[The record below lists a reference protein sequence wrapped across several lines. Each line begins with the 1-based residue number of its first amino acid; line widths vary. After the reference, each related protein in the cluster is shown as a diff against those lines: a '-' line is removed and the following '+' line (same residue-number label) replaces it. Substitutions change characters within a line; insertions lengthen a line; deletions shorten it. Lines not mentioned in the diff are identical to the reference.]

1 MKNIGLVVSVA
12 AVSLVLSSPADASPI
27 ISIGNVPQSG
37 DENVLLSTGTLG
49 NPLFGLTNQ
58 TGLSVQFLSDE
69 TLVAPSNGQA
79 RIEALDGSLTSL
91 EVSIPGGS
99 FTSLIL
105 NLDASASGM
114 VNFSARDTGGNPYT
128 FDKVAVG
135 GRGSNFFTFTTDGLP
150 FAQISLVTDTP
161 VVLTDAEQF
170 RINGTG
176 PANNQEV
183 PAAVPE
189 PVSLLMVGSGLLGC
203 AARLR
208 RRVRK
213 G

>member
-1 MKNIGLVVSVA
+1 MKNIGLVFSVA

-37 DENVLLSTGTLG
+37 DENVLLNTGTLG

-105 NLDASASGM
+105 NLDASANGT
-114 VNFSARDTGGNPYT
+114 VDFSARDTGGTLYPINN
-128 FDKVAVG
+128 VAVG
-135 GRGSNFFTFTTDGLP
+135 GRGSNFYTFTTDGLP
-150 FAQISLVTDTP
+150 FAQVSLVTDTP
-161 VVLTDAEQF
+161 VVLTDAAQF
-170 RINGTG
+170 RINGTD